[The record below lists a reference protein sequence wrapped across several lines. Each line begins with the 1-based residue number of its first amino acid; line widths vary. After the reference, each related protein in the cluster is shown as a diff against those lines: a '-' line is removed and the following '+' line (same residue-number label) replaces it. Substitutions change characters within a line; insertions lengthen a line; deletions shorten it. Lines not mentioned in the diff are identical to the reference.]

1 MATSPY
7 RNSKIEGR
15 SNPRGL
21 PRSRPQVSTIEDRPT
36 QDVPLVPSLDD
47 VDIFEKSTIKLDRQI
62 FSKESFNKQINTSFE
77 ELQTKE
83 ETFSPKQF
91 FELYDSIFFNIPKL
105 GTTSHAQLI
114 SRSREYL
121 KGFNITDPKDE
132 RINNLLDQIAELEQA
147 LLQANQADP
156 EHPFFRNGTIVS
168 KKDSPD
174 YFYMDKGFKRQIN
187 YTEDFHRLLIKVL
200 GYNADDHPDGDRWY
214 PYASA
219 EMLSSIKTGPRLS
232 EDNFEQGSYIE
243 DGELFVG
250 VPVDNNTKDAKIQ
263 RLEARIRE
271 IEQGDFSS
279 LPALD
284 AISIDSSE
292 INGIATNIADDCRAF
307 FDLLLAPLPGAI
319 RNNDK
324 VKELRDSVV
333 NKVKDKTNAVLQS
346 QLNFANTE
354 G

>member
-21 PRSRPQVSTIEDRPT
+21 PRRRPQVSTIEDRPT

-62 FSKESFNKQINTSFE
+62 FSKESFNKKVNTSFE

-83 ETFSPKQF
+83 ETISPKQF
-91 FELYDSIFFNIPKL
+91 FELYDSIYFNIPKL

-156 EHPFFRNGTIVS
+156 EHPFFRNG
-168 KKDSPD
+168 K
-174 YFYMDKGFKRQIN
+174 
-187 YTEDFHRLLIKVL
+187 
-200 GYNADDHPDGDRWY
+200 
-214 PYASA
+214 
-219 EMLSSIKTGPRLS
+219 
-232 EDNFEQGSYIE
+232 IE
-243 DGELFVG
+243 
-250 VPVDNNTKDAKIQ
+250 N
-263 RLEARIRE
+263 
-271 IEQGDFSS
+271 
-279 LPALD
+279 
-284 AISIDSSE
+284 
-292 INGIATNIADDCRAF
+292 
-307 FDLLLAPLPGAI
+307 
-319 RNNDK
+319 
-324 VKELRDSVV
+324 SVTF
-333 NKVKDKTNAVLQS
+333 VKDFDIMMFENRLDRVWGPGVMHELAFPLCIHLGVKKIP
-346 QLNFANTE
+346 
-354 G
+354 